1 MEKWSINELL
11 LWDTVIFNQSYKIW
25 GMKVWGT
32 HEIDQ
37 SQWEND
43 HEPMYLLSHML
54 HVWNIYLHDWA
65 ILGVNVSKYS
75 IHRASGFFLWPIF
88 SQARIC
94 LGNRSLR
101 CSHTLVLHSP
111 KHIDKTNLAW
121 MCVPWDSSTPYPLVN

>member
-1 MEKWSINELL
+1 MDEGELSTKHFINKPDMSWKNDRSMSFW
-11 LWDTVIFNQSYKIW
+11 LWDTVKFNQSYKIW

-75 IHRASGFFLWPIF
+75 IHRASGSFCDPF
-88 SQARIC
+88 SAKPEF
-94 LGNRSLR
+94 
-101 CSHTLVLHSP
+101 V
-111 KHIDKTNLAW
+111 
-121 MCVPWDSSTPYPLVN
+121 